1 MIGTFTFK
9 KFDGKKID
17 SVEEYVKEYYTNHKN
32 IEIMV
37 GTDSQNKGSKTI
49 YSTVIA
55 MYEPGHGAHCIFKRW
70 NTPREKVRNTRLM
83 NEVAASIEIAENIKD
98 YNGCPKPKYIDI
110 DINPNPKYK
119 SNEVYAAA
127 KGWCEGLGYEVR
139 FKTLGPLVTTMAD
152 WLVKKK

>member
-9 KFDGKKID
+9 KFNNQKIE
-17 SVEEYVKEYYTNHKN
+17 SVEEYVKNYCTTHKN

-37 GTDSQNKGSKTI
+37 GTDSQNKGQKTH

-70 NTPREKVRNTRLM
+70 NTPRERVRNTRLM
-83 NEVAASIEIAENIKD
+83 NEVAASIETAESIKE
-98 YNGCPKPKYIDI
+98 NSGIKPKYIDI
-110 DINPNPKYK
+110 DINPNPKFK

-127 KGWCEGLGYEVR
+127 KGWIEGLGYEVR
-139 FKTLGPLVTTMAD
+139 FKTFGPLVTTMAD
-152 WLVKKK
+152 WIVKGN